1 MSSQNDTTVATQFYE
16 KSDSNY
22 ENIYKN
28 PSASSVILKT
38 LADRESEI
46 LGNGKKS
53 NSENT
58 SQTYG
63 LESLQLK
70 NLGTVYRNLSVAKL
84 VEHALA
90 RGEGVLAEN
99 GALCIKTGKYT
110 GRSPED
116 KFIVDEAS
124 CHDEVDWG
132 QTNVPISEKNFN
144 RLYRRVISYVQGR
157 DLYIF
162 DGYVGAD
169 PKYRFGVRIIT
180 EHAAQ
185 NLFAHQIFIR
195 PTAEELKT
203 HQADFT
209 VIAVPGLHG
218 DPEVDDGINSE
229 AFIVV
234 HFAKKL
240 VIIGGSKYAGEI
252 KKSIFGMMNYFMTK
266 RDVLPMH
273 CAANMDENGKTALF
287 FGLSGTGKTT
297 LSADPN
303 RKLIGD
309 DEHGWSREGIFNF
322 EGGCYAKTIR
332 LSRENEPQ
340 IWDAI
345 RFGAIMENVILHAD
359 TRIPDYDNDL
369 LTENTRAGY
378 PLEFIPNAVIPSVG
392 GHPDAVIFLTADAFG
407 VLPPI
412 AKLTPEQAMY
422 YFISGYT
429 SKLAGTER
437 GITEPQATFSAC
449 FGKPFLPLSA
459 TAYAQMLGKRLAEQ
473 TYEVGVYLVNTGW
486 SGGPYGVGERIAI
499 KHTRAMISAALN
511 GSLKNVKFHPH
522 PIFKILVP
530 ESVPGVPDRMLD
542 PKNTWSDPAAY
553 DQQAKKL
560 ASLFVKNFAR
570 YPEAAPEIAAAGPI
584 VD

>member
-1 MSSQNDTTVATQFYE
+1 MSSQNDTPVATKSPE
-16 KSDSNY
+16 KSDSNDG
-22 ENIYKN
+22 NIYQN
-28 PSASSVILKT
+28 VSASSVILKT
-38 LADRESEI
+38 LAVRESEI
-46 LGNGKKS
+46 LSDGKAGSSANASK
-53 NSENT
+53 
-58 SQTYG
+58 TYG

-70 NLGTVYRNLSVAKL
+70 NLGNVYRNLSVAKL
-84 VEHALA
+84 TEHALA

-110 GRSPED
+110 GRSPDD
-116 KFIVDEAS
+116 KFIVDESS

-132 QTNVPISEKNFN
+132 KTNVPITEKNFN

-157 DLYIF
+157 DLYLF

-185 NLFAHQIFIR
+185 NLFAHQLFIR
-195 PTAEELKT
+195 PTAEELST

-273 CAANMDENGKTALF
+273 CSANMDENGKTALF

-309 DEHGWSREGIFNF
+309 DEHGWSAEGIFNF

-345 RFGAIMENVILHAD
+345 RFGAIVENVILHAE
-359 TRIPDYDNDL
+359 TRMPDYDSDR

-412 AKLTPEQAMY
+412 AKLTSEQAMY

-473 TYEVGVYLVNTGW
+473 THDVGVYLVNTGW
-486 SGGPYGVGERIAI
+486 SGGPYGVGKRIAI
-499 KHTRAMISAALN
+499 KHTRAMISAALD
-511 GSLKNVKFHPH
+511 GSLKNVKFRPH
-522 PIFKILVP
+522 PIFNILVP
-530 ESVPGVPDRMLD
+530 ESVPGVPDSMLD
-542 PKNTWSDPAAY
+542 PKNTWSDREAY

-560 ASLFVKNFAR
+560 AGLFVKNFTR
-570 YPEAAPEIAAAGPI
+570 YPEAAPEIVAAGPN